1 MVVKKVL
8 YEEWWNPATGGADKQ
23 AEKIREYIN
32 KAYKEIKIDKI
43 ANSNFINES
52 DEVFWESH
60 LGKRAEKYPL
70 ESLKTKNYDIIHAHA
85 TGNKLV
91 EFNKKCK
98 APTIYTAH
106 SLVIRELKEWGYST
120 NDAMKHSSAKVQDKM
135 MKFSDIITTPSE
147 YIKDLIYEHYPDYSD
162 KVIVIPNGTD
172 FFKYKRDKKVAMKAN
187 QIRRKYSPNGE
198 KLIGFV
204 GRITADKGAVDL
216 AKAFKSLL
224 DLGYNVK
231 LFYIGPIYRDSKMA
245 IDQVLKGN
253 EYKYMYVGSIDDE
266 MNLAAWYKALDMVV
280 LPTYHESFSLVGL
293 ECLAMGTPF
302 VVSYID
308 GPKEILVD
316 NRLAIGILPKDISS
330 IRDGIRY
337 VIENSEWE
345 NKRAEKASNII
356 EKKYSLDNISERWIN
371 LYVDLYS
378 TCNYK
383 SVFLGDDN
391 V

>member
-1 MVVKKVL
+1 MQVLMVTPCYYPVK
-8 YEEWWNPATGGADKQ
+8 GGTETTVRNLTIRLNKNGIQTDVMTFNVDQNRKPKWQ
-23 AEKIREYIN
+23 GKMEKID
-32 KAYKEIKIDKI
+32 EIK
-43 ANSNFINES
+43 
-52 DEVFWESH
+52 VFRIPALNWLWKLHSYRITAGVNLIPGRFTH
-60 LGKRAEKYPL
+60 IL
-70 ESLKTKNYDIIHAHA
+70 KNYDIIHAHA

-330 IRDGIRY
+330 I
-337 VIENSEWE
+337 
-345 NKRAEKASNII
+345 
-356 EKKYSLDNISERWIN
+356 L
-371 LYVDLYS
+371 
-378 TCNYK
+378 
-383 SVFLGDDN
+383 
-391 V
+391 